1 MTEVTRSLNR
11 ISIFNSIYH
20 MTDCP
25 SFISGDQFMMV
36 EPHERIFNG
45 VNSKCE
51 EGIAHGDFVEDEF
64 GLQNFPDQLKTFS
77 VLEDIDFSK
86 PYPGTIFRFPLR
98 TADQAKDSKLSPKA
112 YSAEKVSV
120 Q

>member
-1 MTEVTRSLNR
+1 
-11 ISIFNSIYH
+11 
-20 MTDCP
+20 
-25 SFISGDQFMMV
+25 MMI

-45 VNSKCE
+45 VKTECV
-51 EGIAHGDFVEDEF
+51 EGVAHGDFVEDGA
-64 GLQNFPDQLKTFS
+64 GLQEFPDLLKTFA
-77 VLEDIDFSK
+77 VIEDIDFSK

-98 TADQAKDSKLSPKA
+98 TVDQAKDSKLSPKA